1 MPLELA
7 NHDILS
13 SLDVKPQHY
22 GGTVCEGWSVAGR
35 PLPQPQDAE
44 PPEVPYDLS
53 RISQAKL
60 AMVKAELYQDYS
72 WFRIEQ
78 VLPAEK
84 LTAGSYRL
92 QLSYLSDHAGNER
105 LPQVKIIEYTKAGGQ
120 TFAKIV
126 GNLRATSTVRSLD
139 VDFSITA
146 NAYPDRSYRL
156 CIEISQ
162 RGVFCFGGLSLIR
175 HQDDFD
181 QVNRYVAPY
190 RAYGF
195 QVSQDLQSL
204 NDSMDSAL
212 RDDPEDWVIRMVQV
226 ALRLEDYE
234 TAAGLVRYIVKHHGH
249 DRAVMERAVPGILDT
264 LLALGDLDGV
274 RQLVV
279 DMASLGLQHDRL
291 SQAARILSGKS
302 GKKAPNHVF
311 PSGKLDIFGLN
322 REIEYNRVSFEDMI
336 AQPCPPAAAPLLL
349 ANYLRHHNEA
359 EYLKRFNEYLS
370 NNDSPYQVE
379 LGEDADNILKRV
391 SFRQSR
397 PLSGLMAGGPLVSV
411 IVASWNAEGT
421 LDYAIRSI
429 LNQSYRNIEVLVADD
444 ASDDKSCDRL
454 RTFMGDPRVR
464 LFRSAKNQGPYNIR
478 NQLIAHAKGELIT
491 FHDADDLAMPH
502 RISTQVTEM
511 IEKNARVSLGSWLRI
526 KPSGHLIAF
535 RDGNFLRM
543 CLNSIMFT
551 RSVFDSFGP
560 YRSVL
565 CGADSEFYELLRGYL
580 PERELLAIRQPLVLG
595 LWSSSSLTRSSGI
608 EADEIGY
615 RAPARRSYAGLAGR
629 QRILG
634 RMIVPDEVIERATA
648 DAGISRAPTALV
660 PLDI

>member
-13 SLDVKPQHY
+13 SLDAKPQY
-22 GGTVCEGWSVAGR
+22 YAGTVCEGWSVAAR
-35 PLPQPQDAE
+35 PLPQDAE
-44 PPEVPYDLS
+44 RPEVPYELS

-60 AMVKAELYQDYS
+60 AMAKVELYQDYS

-78 VLPAEK
+78 ALPAEK
-84 LTAGSYRL
+84 LTTGSYRL
-92 QLSYLSDHAGNER
+92 QLSYLSSHAGNEK
-105 LPQVKIIEYTKAGGQ
+105 LPQVKIIEYTKSGGQ
-120 TFAKIV
+120 TFAKII
-126 GNLRATSTVRSLD
+126 GNLRATSTVRALD
-139 VDFSITA
+139 VDFSVAA
-146 NAYPDRSYRL
+146 NAYSDRSYRL

-162 RGVFCFGGLSLIR
+162 RGSFCFGGLSLIR
-175 HQDDFD
+175 HQDDVD

-195 QVSQDLQSL
+195 QVSQDLQYL
-204 NDSMDSAL
+204 NDSMDTGL
-212 RDDPEDWVIRMVQV
+212 RDDPDDWVIRMLKV

-234 TAAGLVRYIVKHHGH
+234 TAAGLVRYISKHHSR
-249 DRAVMERAVPGILDT
+249 DRAVMEKAAAGMLDT
-264 LLALGDLDGV
+264 LLAVGDLDGV
-274 RQLVV
+274 RQLVI

-291 SQAARILSGKS
+291 SQAGRLLGGKS
-302 GKKAPNHVF
+302 GSKNPQHGL
-311 PSGKLDIFGLN
+311 PSGKLDVFGLS
-322 REIEYNRVSFEDMI
+322 RETEYNRASFEDMI
-336 AQPCPPAAAPLLL
+336 AQPCPPEAAPLLW
-349 ANYLRHHNEA
+349 ANYLRHHSETD
-359 EYLKRFNEYLS
+359 YLTKFNGYLS
-370 NNDSPYQVE
+370 DNGSPYQVE
-379 LGEDADNILKRV
+379 LGGHADNILKKV
-391 SFRQSR
+391 SFRQIQ
-397 PLSGLMAGGPLVSV
+397 PLSGLMTGGPLVSV
-411 IVASWNAEGT
+411 IVASWNAADT

-444 ASDDKSCDRL
+444 GSTDQSGEKL
-454 RTFMGDPRVR
+454 RAFMDDPRVR

-502 RISTQVTEM
+502 RISTQVTAM
-511 IEKNARVSLGSWLRI
+511 MEKSARVSLGSWLRI

-535 RDGNFLRM
+535 RDGHFLRM

-565 CGADSEFYELLRGYL
+565 CGADSEFYELLRGRL
-580 PERELLAIRQPLVLG
+580 PEHELIAIRQPLVLG
-595 LWSSSSLTRSSGI
+595 LWSSSSLTRSAGI

-615 RAPARRSYAGLAGR
+615 RAPARRAYAGLAGR

-634 RMIVPDEVIERATA
+634 RMIVPDEAIERSIA
-648 DAGISRAPTALV
+648 DSGILRAPTALV